1 MVSSAISGISQK
13 GVSAVSSISG
23 RQNSQDSFGTDF
35 SKVMNA
41 SLQNRNSGKTDSFGV
56 SGNTAKGTA
65 VVKQDNNVA
74 KQDNNVAKQ
83 DKTTVVNNSAATTVN
98 DDNLKEDVAQA
109 VSDIKNKIKETMDVS
124 DEDIENAMEQ
134 LGIGIVD
141 LLDPQ
146 SVTDLVIA
154 LSGNSD
160 SLEFLTDASAVA
172 NLEDIINTV
181 DEVTQNLTETY
192 NIDITSVK
200 DIVKDFKN
208 DSDEAVASEQPVNK
222 QITDYQDDKQNEKA
236 VTEDTKES
244 ITDVIAEKTEVKS
257 EAAFTD
263 EKKNDS
269 DTHLQDKNNDGI
281 EKITSDMTQSIQK
294 AFSEV
299 VDETSA
305 VNEVDIVRQVVE
317 QIKVTTT
324 QQLSS
329 IEVMLNPENLGKVH
343 VAVTAKQGI
352 VTAQLTAQNE
362 QVKAALE
369 NQMTALKEQFNNQGV
384 KVEAVEIT
392 VQSHGFESEQ
402 NLEGNNSN
410 QAQQEKK
417 SHRKLD
423 LSSLEGLDESDM
435 TSEEIRA
442 KDAIVNGNSSVEY
455 SA

>member
-74 KQDNNVAKQ
+74 KQD
-83 DKTTVVNNSAATTVN
+83 KTTVVNNSATTTVN

-109 VSDIKNKIKETMDVS
+109 VSDIKDKIKETMDVS

-200 DIVKDFKN
+200 DIVKDFEN

>member
-13 GVSAVSSISG
+13 SVSAVGSISG
-23 RQNSQDSFGTDF
+23 RQNSQDSYGTDF
-35 SKVMNA
+35 SKVMSA
-41 SLQNRNSGKTDSFGV
+41 SLQNAGQGKNDSFGV
-56 SGNTAKGTA
+56 SGNSVTETTA
-65 VVKQDNNVA
+65 VKQN
-74 KQDNNVAKQ
+74 NNVAKQ
-83 DKTTVVNNSAATTVN
+83 DKITTENKSDAVKASNEGK
-98 DDNLKEDVAQA
+98 LKEDISKA
-109 VSDIKNKIKETMDVS
+109 VSDIKDKIKEAMDVS
-124 DEDIENAMEQ
+124 DEDIENAMGQ
-134 LGIGIVD
+134 LGIGIAD
-141 LLDPQ
+141 LLNPQ
-146 SVTDLVIA
+146 IVTDLVVT

-172 NLEDIINTV
+172 ALEDILNVVKEI
-181 DEVTQNLTETY
+181 TQNLTETY
-192 NIDITSVK
+192 NVDITSVK
-200 DIVKDFKN
+200 DIVKDLDMTSDKN
-208 DSDEAVASEQPVNK
+208 TVDYKDDNRKSDNNLTA
-222 QITDYQDDKQNEKA
+222 
-236 VTEDTKES
+236 DTAES
-244 ITDVIAEKTEVKS
+244 ITDVIAEKTAVKGDN
-257 EAAFTD
+257 AATD

-269 DTHLQDKNNDGI
+269 DTHLQDKSNGSI
-281 EKITSDMTQSIQK
+281 ERIASDMTQSIQK
-294 AFSEV
+294 AFGEV
-299 VDETSA
+299 MSETSG

-317 QIKVTTT
+317 QIKVTAT

-369 NQMTALKEQFNNQGV
+369 NQLTALKEQFNNQGI

-417 SHRKLD
+417 SHRKID
-423 LSSLEGLDESDM
+423 LSSLEELDESDM

>member
-13 GVSAVSSISG
+13 SVSAVGSISG
-23 RQNSQDSFGTDF
+23 RQNSQDSYGTDF
-35 SKVMNA
+35 SKVMSA
-41 SLQNRNSGKTDSFGV
+41 SLQNAGQGKKDSFGV
-56 SGNTAKGTA
+56 SGNSVTETTA
-65 VVKQDNNVA
+65 VKQN
-74 KQDNNVAKQ
+74 NNVAKQ
-83 DKTTVVNNSAATTVN
+83 DKITTANKSDALKASNEGK
-98 DDNLKEDVAQA
+98 LKEDISKA
-109 VSDIKNKIKETMDVS
+109 VSDIKDKIKEAMDVS
-124 DEDIENAMEQ
+124 DEDIENAMGQ
-134 LGIGIVD
+134 LGIGIAD
-141 LLDPQ
+141 LLNPQ
-146 SVTDLVIA
+146 IVTDLVVT

-172 NLEDIINTV
+172 ALEDILNVVKEI
-181 DEVTQNLTETY
+181 TQNLTETY
-192 NIDITSVK
+192 NVDITSVK
-200 DIVKDFKN
+200 DIVKDLDMTSDKN
-208 DSDEAVASEQPVNK
+208 TV
-222 QITDYQDDKQNEKA
+222 DYQDDNRKSDNNLTA
-236 VTEDTKES
+236 DTAES
-244 ITDVIAEKTEVKS
+244 ITDVIAEKTAVKGDN
-257 EAAFTD
+257 AATD

-269 DTHLQDKNNDGI
+269 DTHLQDKSNGSI
-281 EKITSDMTQSIQK
+281 ERIASDMTQSIQK
-294 AFSEV
+294 AFGEV
-299 VDETSA
+299 MSETSG

-317 QIKVTTT
+317 QIKVTAT

-369 NQMTALKEQFNNQGV
+369 NQLTALKEQFNNQGI

-417 SHRKLD
+417 SHRKID
-423 LSSLEGLDESDM
+423 LSSFEELDESDM

>member
-74 KQDNNVAKQ
+74 KQD
-83 DKTTVVNNSAATTVN
+83 KTTVVNNSDTTTVN
-98 DDNLKEDVAQA
+98 DDNLKKDVAQA

-200 DIVKDFKN
+200 DIVKDFEN

-305 VNEVDIVRQVVE
+305 VNEVDVVRQVVE

>member
-13 GVSAVSSISG
+13 SVSAVGSISG
-23 RQNSQDSFGTDF
+23 RQNSQDSYGTDF
-35 SKVMNA
+35 SKVMSP
-41 SLQNRNSGKTDSFGV
+41 SLQNAGQGKKDSFGV
-56 SGNTAKGTA
+56 SGNSVTETTA
-65 VVKQDNNVA
+65 VKQN
-74 KQDNNVAKQ
+74 NNVAKQ
-83 DKTTVVNNSAATTVN
+83 DKITTENKSDAVKASNEGK
-98 DDNLKEDVAQA
+98 LKEDISKA
-109 VSDIKNKIKETMDVS
+109 VSDIKDKIKEAMDVS
-124 DEDIENAMEQ
+124 DEDIENAMGQ
-134 LGIGIVD
+134 LGIGIAD
-141 LLDPQ
+141 LLNPQ
-146 SVTDLVIA
+146 IVTDLVVT

-172 NLEDIINTV
+172 ALEDILNVVKEI
-181 DEVTQNLTETY
+181 TQNLTETY
-192 NIDITSVK
+192 NVDITSVK
-200 DIVKDFKN
+200 DIVKDLDMTSDKN
-208 DSDEAVASEQPVNK
+208 TV
-222 QITDYQDDKQNEKA
+222 DYQDDNRKSDNNLTA
-236 VTEDTKES
+236 DTAES
-244 ITDVIAEKTEVKS
+244 ITDVIAEKTAVKGDN
-257 EAAFTD
+257 AATD

-269 DTHLQDKNNDGI
+269 DTHLQDKSNGSI
-281 EKITSDMTQSIQK
+281 ERIASDMTQSIQK
-294 AFSEV
+294 AFGEV
-299 VDETSA
+299 MSETSG

-317 QIKVTTT
+317 QIKVTAT

-369 NQMTALKEQFNNQGV
+369 NQLTALKEQFNNQGI

-417 SHRKLD
+417 SHRKID
-423 LSSLEGLDESDM
+423 LSSLEELDESDM

>member
-74 KQDNNVAKQ
+74 KQD
-83 DKTTVVNNSAATTVN
+83 KTTVVNNSATTTVN

-200 DIVKDFKN
+200 DIVKDFQN

-263 EKKNDS
+263 EKKNDP

>member
-74 KQDNNVAKQ
+74 KQD
-83 DKTTVVNNSAATTVN
+83 KTTVVNNSATTTVN

-109 VSDIKNKIKETMDVS
+109 VSDIKDKIKETMDVS

-200 DIVKDFKN
+200 DIVKDFEN

-281 EKITSDMTQSIQK
+281 KKITSDMTQSIQK

>member
-23 RQNSQDSFGTDF
+23 RQNSQGSFGTDF

-74 KQDNNVAKQ
+74 KQD
-83 DKTTVVNNSAATTVN
+83 KTTVVNNSATTTVN

-109 VSDIKNKIKETMDVS
+109 VSDIKDKIKETMDVS

-200 DIVKDFKN
+200 DIVKDFQN

-263 EKKNDS
+263 EKKNDP

-324 QQLSS
+324 QQLPS

-343 VAVTAKQGI
+343 VAATAKQGI

-442 KDAIVNGNSSVEY
+442 RDAIVNGNSSVEY

>member
-74 KQDNNVAKQ
+74 KQD
-83 DKTTVVNNSAATTVN
+83 KTTVVNNSATTTVN

-109 VSDIKNKIKETMDVS
+109 VSDIKDKIKETMDVS

-200 DIVKDFKN
+200 DIVKDFEN

-417 SHRKLD
+417 SQRKLD

>member
-13 GVSAVSSISG
+13 SVSAVSSISG

-41 SLQNRNSGKTDSFGV
+41 SLQNRNPGKTSDFGV
-56 SGNTAKGTA
+56 SANAAKGTA
-65 VVKQDNNVA
+65 SVKSDNGIVKQDAVA
-74 KQDNNVAKQ
+74 VDNNS
-83 DKTTVVNNSAATTVN
+83 KTTTAVN

-109 VSDIKNKIKETMDVS
+109 VSDIKDKIKETMNVS

-134 LGIGIVD
+134 LGIGVVD
-141 LLDPQ
+141 LLNPQ
-146 SVTDLVIA
+146 SVTDLVVA

-172 NLEDIINTV
+172 ALEDIINTV
-181 DEVTQNLTETY
+181 NEITQNLSETH

-200 DIVKDFKN
+200 DVVKDFEN
-208 DSDEAVASEQPVNK
+208 ISGEAVASEQPVDK
-222 QITDYQDDKQNEKA
+222 EVTDYQNDKQNEKT
-236 VTEDTKES
+236 VTEDTQES

-263 EKKNDS
+263 EKKNNS
-269 DTHLQDKNNDGI
+269 DTHLQDRNNDGI

-299 VDETSA
+299 VDEAST

-343 VAVTAKQGI
+343 VAVTAKQGV

-417 SHRKLD
+417 SRRKLD

>member
-74 KQDNNVAKQ
+74 KH
-83 DKTTVVNNSAATTVN
+83 DKTTVVNNYDTTTVN

-160 SLEFLTDASAVA
+160 SLEFLTDACAVA

-200 DIVKDFKN
+200 DIVKDFEN

-222 QITDYQDDKQNEKA
+222 QITDYQDDKQNDKA
-236 VTEDTKES
+236 VTEDTKGS

-343 VAVTAKQGI
+343 VAVTVKQGS

>member
-13 GVSAVSSISG
+13 SVSAVGSISG
-23 RQNSQDSFGTDF
+23 RQNSQDFYGTDF
-35 SKVMNA
+35 SKVMSA
-41 SLQNRNSGKTDSFGV
+41 SLQNAGQGKKDSFGV
-56 SGNTAKGTA
+56 SGNIVTETTA
-65 VVKQDNNVA
+65 A
-74 KQDNNVAKQ
+74 KQNNNVAKQ
-83 DKTTVVNNSAATTVN
+83 DKITTENKSDAVKASNEGK
-98 DDNLKEDVAQA
+98 LKEDISKA
-109 VSDIKNKIKETMDVS
+109 VSDIKDKIKEAMDVS
-124 DEDIENAMEQ
+124 DEDIENAMGQ
-134 LGIGIVD
+134 LGIGIAD
-141 LLDPQ
+141 LLNPQ
-146 SVTDLVIA
+146 IVTDLVVT

-172 NLEDIINTV
+172 ALEDILNVVKEI
-181 DEVTQNLTETY
+181 TQNLTETY
-192 NIDITSVK
+192 NVDITSVK
-200 DIVKDFKN
+200 DIVKDLDMTSDKN
-208 DSDEAVASEQPVNK
+208 TV
-222 QITDYQDDKQNEKA
+222 DYQDDNRKSDNNLTA
-236 VTEDTKES
+236 DTAES
-244 ITDVIAEKTEVKS
+244 ITDVIAEKTAVKGDN
-257 EAAFTD
+257 AATD

-269 DTHLQDKNNDGI
+269 DTHLQDKSNGSI
-281 EKITSDMTQSIQK
+281 ERIASDMTQSIQK
-294 AFSEV
+294 AFGEV
-299 VDETSA
+299 MSETSG

-317 QIKVTTT
+317 QIKVTAT

-369 NQMTALKEQFNNQGV
+369 NQLTALKEQFNNQGI

-417 SHRKLD
+417 SHRKID
-423 LSSLEGLDESDM
+423 LSSLEELDESDM

>member
-74 KQDNNVAKQ
+74 KQD
-83 DKTTVVNNSAATTVN
+83 KTTVVNNYDTTTVN

-181 DEVTQNLTETY
+181 DEITQNLTETY

-200 DIVKDFKN
+200 DIVKDFEN

>member
-74 KQDNNVAKQ
+74 KQD
-83 DKTTVVNNSAATTVN
+83 KTTVVNNSATTTVN

-109 VSDIKNKIKETMDVS
+109 VSDIKDKIKETMDVS

-200 DIVKDFKN
+200 DIVKDFEN

-263 EKKNDS
+263 EKKNDP

>member
-41 SLQNRNSGKTDSFGV
+41 SLQNRNSGKTDSFEV

-74 KQDNNVAKQ
+74 KQD
-83 DKTTVVNNSAATTVN
+83 KTTVMNNSDTTTVN

-109 VSDIKNKIKETMDVS
+109 VSDIKDKIKETMDVS

-200 DIVKDFKN
+200 DIVKDFEN
-208 DSDEAVASEQPVNK
+208 DLNNGFQLYLTFVNNRYLIYK
-222 QITDYQDDKQNEKA
+222 TSANCYTQELIDY
-236 VTEDTKES
+236 
-244 ITDVIAEKTEVKS
+244 
-257 EAAFTD
+257 D
-263 EKKNDS
+263 EKNPQPRVS
-269 DTHLQDKNNDGI
+269 IITHK
-281 EKITSDMTQSIQK
+281 
-294 AFSEV
+294 
-299 VDETSA
+299 
-305 VNEVDIVRQVVE
+305 R
-317 QIKVTTT
+317 
-324 QQLSS
+324 
-329 IEVMLNPENLGKVH
+329 
-343 VAVTAKQGI
+343 
-352 VTAQLTAQNE
+352 
-362 QVKAALE
+362 
-369 NQMTALKEQFNNQGV
+369 LKELF
-384 KVEAVEIT
+384 KYST
-392 VQSHGFESEQ
+392 D
-402 NLEGNNSN
+402 LEY
-410 QAQQEKK
+410 K
-417 SHRKLD
+417 
-423 LSSLEGLDESDM
+423 M
-435 TSEEIRA
+435 M
-442 KDAIVNGNSSVEY
+442 
-455 SA
+455 

>member
-23 RQNSQDSFGTDF
+23 RQNSQDSLGADF

-41 SLQNRNSGKTDSFGV
+41 SLQNRNSRKTDSFEV
-56 SGNTAKGTA
+56 SGNTAKGTT
-65 VVKQDNNVA
+65 VV

-83 DKTTVVNNSAATTVN
+83 DKTTVVNNTDTTTSVN

-109 VSDIKNKIKETMDVS
+109 VSDIKDKIKETMNVS

-146 SVTDLVIA
+146 SVTDLVVV

-172 NLEDIINTV
+172 SLEDIINTV
-181 DEVTQNLTETY
+181 NEVTQNLTETY

-200 DIVKDFKN
+200 DIVKDFEN
-208 DSDEAVASEQPVNK
+208 VSDEAVASEQPVNK
-222 QITDYQDDKQNEKA
+222 QITDYQDDKQNEKT

-257 EAAFTD
+257 EAPFTD

-281 EKITSDMTQSIQK
+281 EKITSDMSQSIQK

-317 QIKVTTT
+317 QIKVTAT

>member
-74 KQDNNVAKQ
+74 KQD
-83 DKTTVVNNSAATTVN
+83 KTTVVNNSATTTVN

-109 VSDIKNKIKETMDVS
+109 VSDIKDKIKETMDVS

-200 DIVKDFKN
+200 DIVKDFEN

-263 EKKNDS
+263 EKKNDP

-305 VNEVDIVRQVVE
+305 VNEVDIVRQVIE

>member
-13 GVSAVSSISG
+13 SVSAVGSISG
-23 RQNSQDSFGTDF
+23 RQNSQDSYGTDF
-35 SKVMNA
+35 SKVMSA
-41 SLQNRNSGKTDSFGV
+41 SLQNAGQGKKDSFGV
-56 SGNTAKGTA
+56 SGNSVTETTA
-65 VVKQDNNVA
+65 VKQN
-74 KQDNNVAKQ
+74 NNVAKQ
-83 DKTTVVNNSAATTVN
+83 DKITTENKSDAVKASNEGK
-98 DDNLKEDVAQA
+98 LKEDISKA
-109 VSDIKNKIKETMDVS
+109 VSDIKDKIKEAMDVS
-124 DEDIENAMEQ
+124 DEDIENAMGQ
-134 LGIGIVD
+134 LGIGIAD
-141 LLDPQ
+141 LLNPQ
-146 SVTDLVIA
+146 IVTDLVVT

-172 NLEDIINTV
+172 ALEDILNVVKEI
-181 DEVTQNLTETY
+181 TQNLTETY
-192 NIDITSVK
+192 NVDITSVK
-200 DIVKDFKN
+200 DIVKDLDMTSDKN
-208 DSDEAVASEQPVNK
+208 TV
-222 QITDYQDDKQNEKA
+222 DYQDDNRKSDNNLTA
-236 VTEDTKES
+236 DTAES
-244 ITDVIAEKTEVKS
+244 ITDVIAEKTAVKGDN
-257 EAAFTD
+257 AATD

-269 DTHLQDKNNDGI
+269 DTHLQDKSNGSI
-281 EKITSDMTQSIQK
+281 ERIASDMTQSIQK
-294 AFSEV
+294 AFGEV
-299 VDETSA
+299 VSETSG

-317 QIKVTTT
+317 QIKVTAT

-343 VAVTAKQGI
+343 VAVTAKEGI

-369 NQMTALKEQFNNQGV
+369 NQLTALKEQFNNQGI

-417 SHRKLD
+417 SHRKID
-423 LSSLEGLDESDM
+423 LSSLEELDESDM

>member
-74 KQDNNVAKQ
+74 KQD
-83 DKTTVVNNSAATTVN
+83 KTTVVNNSDTTTVN

-172 NLEDIINTV
+172 NLQDIINTV

-200 DIVKDFKN
+200 DIVKDFEN

-362 QVKAALE
+362 QVKAVLE

>member
-41 SLQNRNSGKTDSFGV
+41 SLQNRNSGKTDSFEV

-74 KQDNNVAKQ
+74 KQD
-83 DKTTVVNNSAATTVN
+83 KTTVMNNSDTTTVN

-109 VSDIKNKIKETMDVS
+109 VSDIKDKIKETMDVS

-200 DIVKDFKN
+200 DIVKDFEN
-208 DSDEAVASEQPVNK
+208 DSDKAVASEQPVNK

-343 VAVTAKQGI
+343 VAVIAKQGI

>member
-13 GVSAVSSISG
+13 SVSAVGSISG
-23 RQNSQDSFGTDF
+23 RQNSQDSYGTDF
-35 SKVMNA
+35 SKVMSA
-41 SLQNRNSGKTDSFGV
+41 SLQNAGQGKKDSFGV
-56 SGNTAKGTA
+56 SGNSVTETTA
-65 VVKQDNNVA
+65 VKQN
-74 KQDNNVAKQ
+74 NNVAKQ
-83 DKTTVVNNSAATTVN
+83 DKITTENKSDAVKASNEGK
-98 DDNLKEDVAQA
+98 LKEDISKA
-109 VSDIKNKIKETMDVS
+109 VSDIKNKIKEAMDVS
-124 DEDIENAMEQ
+124 DEDIENAMGQ
-134 LGIGIVD
+134 LGIGIAD
-141 LLDPQ
+141 LLNPQ
-146 SVTDLVIA
+146 IVTDLVVT

-172 NLEDIINTV
+172 ALEDILNVVKEI
-181 DEVTQNLTETY
+181 TQNLTETY
-192 NIDITSVK
+192 NVDITSVK
-200 DIVKDFKN
+200 DIVRDLDMTSDKN
-208 DSDEAVASEQPVNK
+208 TV
-222 QITDYQDDKQNEKA
+222 DYQDDNRKSDNNLTA
-236 VTEDTKES
+236 DTAES
-244 ITDVIAEKTEVKS
+244 ITDVIAEKTAVKGDN
-257 EAAFTD
+257 AATD

-269 DTHLQDKNNDGI
+269 DTHLQDKSNGSI
-281 EKITSDMTQSIQK
+281 ERIASDMTQSIQK
-294 AFSEV
+294 AFGEV
-299 VDETSA
+299 MSETSG

-317 QIKVTTT
+317 QIKVTAT

-369 NQMTALKEQFNNQGV
+369 NQLTALKEQFNNQGI

-417 SHRKLD
+417 SHRKID
-423 LSSLEGLDESDM
+423 LSSLEELDESDM

>member
-74 KQDNNVAKQ
+74 KQD
-83 DKTTVVNNSAATTVN
+83 KTTVVNNSDTTTVN

-172 NLEDIINTV
+172 NLQDIINTV

-200 DIVKDFKN
+200 DIVKDFEN

>member
-65 VVKQDNNVA
+65 VVKQN
-74 KQDNNVAKQ
+74 NNVAKQ
-83 DKTTVVNNSAATTVN
+83 DKTTVVNNSATTTVN

-200 DIVKDFKN
+200 DIVKDFEN

-294 AFSEV
+294 VFSEV

>member
-74 KQDNNVAKQ
+74 KQD
-83 DKTTVVNNSAATTVN
+83 KTTVVNNSATTTVN

-109 VSDIKNKIKETMDVS
+109 VSDMKDKIKETRDVS

-200 DIVKDFKN
+200 DIVKDFEN

>member
-74 KQDNNVAKQ
+74 KQD
-83 DKTTVVNNSAATTVN
+83 KTTVVNNSATTTVN

-109 VSDIKNKIKETMDVS
+109 VSDIKDKIKETMDVS

-200 DIVKDFKN
+200 DIVKDFQN
-208 DSDEAVASEQPVNK
+208 DFDEAVASEQPVNK

-263 EKKNDS
+263 EKKNDP

-305 VNEVDIVRQVVE
+305 VNEVDIVRQVIE

>member
-1 MVSSAISGISQK
+1 M
-13 GVSAVSSISG
+13 
-23 RQNSQDSFGTDF
+23 
-35 SKVMNA
+35 
-41 SLQNRNSGKTDSFGV
+41 
-56 SGNTAKGTA
+56 
-65 VVKQDNNVA
+65 
-74 KQDNNVAKQ
+74 
-83 DKTTVVNNSAATTVN
+83 
-98 DDNLKEDVAQA
+98 
-109 VSDIKNKIKETMDVS
+109 
-124 DEDIENAMEQ
+124 
-134 LGIGIVD
+134 
-141 LLDPQ
+141 
-146 SVTDLVIA
+146 
-154 LSGNSD
+154 
-160 SLEFLTDASAVA
+160 EFLTDASAVA

-200 DIVKDFKN
+200 DIVKDFQN

-263 EKKNDS
+263 EKKNDP

-305 VNEVDIVRQVVE
+305 VNEVDIVRQVIE

-442 KDAIVNGNSSVEY
+442 KDATLILPATTTETNIVTVT
-455 SA
+455 

>member
-74 KQDNNVAKQ
+74 KQD
-83 DKTTVVNNSAATTVN
+83 KTTVVNNYDTTTVN
-98 DDNLKEDVAQA
+98 DDNFKEDVAQA

-200 DIVKDFKN
+200 DIVKDFEN

>member
-65 VVKQDNNVA
+65 VVKQN
-74 KQDNNVAKQ
+74 NNVAKQ
-83 DKTTVVNNSAATTVN
+83 DKTTVVNNSATTTVN

-146 SVTDLVIA
+146 SVTDFVIA

-200 DIVKDFKN
+200 DIVKDFEN

-294 AFSEV
+294 VFSEV

>member
-1 MVSSAISGISQK
+1 MASSAISGISQK

-74 KQDNNVAKQ
+74 KQD
-83 DKTTVVNNSAATTVN
+83 KTTVVNNYDTTTVN

-200 DIVKDFKN
+200 DIVKDFEN

>member
-74 KQDNNVAKQ
+74 KQD
-83 DKTTVVNNSAATTVN
+83 KTTVVNNSATTTVN

-109 VSDIKNKIKETMDVS
+109 VSDIKDKIKETMDVS

-200 DIVKDFKN
+200 DIVKDFEN

-294 AFSEV
+294 AFSKV

>member
-74 KQDNNVAKQ
+74 KQD
-83 DKTTVVNNSAATTVN
+83 KTTVVNNSATTTVN

-109 VSDIKNKIKETMDVS
+109 VSDIKDKIKETMDVS

-200 DIVKDFKN
+200 DIVKDFEN

-222 QITDYQDDKQNEKA
+222 KITDYLDDKQNEKA

>member
-74 KQDNNVAKQ
+74 KQD
-83 DKTTVVNNSAATTVN
+83 KTTVVNNSATTTVN

-109 VSDIKNKIKETMDVS
+109 VSDIKDKIKETMDVS

-200 DIVKDFKN
+200 DIVKDFQN

-263 EKKNDS
+263 EKKNDP

-281 EKITSDMTQSIQK
+281 EKTTSDMTQSIQK

>member
-65 VVKQDNNVA
+65 VVKH
-74 KQDNNVAKQ
+74 NNVAKQ
-83 DKTTVVNNSAATTVN
+83 DKTTVVNNYDTTTVN

-181 DEVTQNLTETY
+181 DEITQNLTETY

-200 DIVKDFKN
+200 DIVKDFEN

-244 ITDVIAEKTEVKS
+244 ITDVISENTEVKS

>member
-13 GVSAVSSISG
+13 SVSAVGSISG
-23 RQNSQDSFGTDF
+23 RQNSQDSYGTDF
-35 SKVMNA
+35 SKVMSA
-41 SLQNRNSGKTDSFGV
+41 SLQNAGQGKKDSFGV
-56 SGNTAKGTA
+56 SGNSVTETTA
-65 VVKQDNNVA
+65 VKQN
-74 KQDNNVAKQ
+74 NNVAKQ
-83 DKTTVVNNSAATTVN
+83 DKITTENKSDAVKAFNEGK
-98 DDNLKEDVAQA
+98 LKEDISKA
-109 VSDIKNKIKETMDVS
+109 VSDIKDKIKEAMDVS
-124 DEDIENAMEQ
+124 DEDIENAMGQ
-134 LGIGIVD
+134 LGIGIAD
-141 LLDPQ
+141 LLNPQ
-146 SVTDLVIA
+146 IVTDLVVT

-172 NLEDIINTV
+172 ALEDILNVVKEI
-181 DEVTQNLTETY
+181 TQNLTETY
-192 NIDITSVK
+192 NVDITSVK
-200 DIVKDFKN
+200 DIVKDLDMTSDKN
-208 DSDEAVASEQPVNK
+208 TV
-222 QITDYQDDKQNEKA
+222 DYQDDNRKSDNNLTA
-236 VTEDTKES
+236 DTAES
-244 ITDVIAEKTEVKS
+244 ITDVIAEKTAVKGDN
-257 EAAFTD
+257 AATD

-269 DTHLQDKNNDGI
+269 DTHLQDKSNGSI
-281 EKITSDMTQSIQK
+281 ERIASDMTQSIQK
-294 AFSEV
+294 AFGEV
-299 VDETSA
+299 MSETSG

-317 QIKVTTT
+317 QIKVTAT

-369 NQMTALKEQFNNQGV
+369 NQLTALKEQFNNQGI

-417 SHRKLD
+417 SHRKID
-423 LSSLEGLDESDM
+423 LSSLEELDESDM

>member
-74 KQDNNVAKQ
+74 KQD
-83 DKTTVVNNSAATTVN
+83 KTTVVNNYDTTTVN

-181 DEVTQNLTETY
+181 DEITQNLTETY

-200 DIVKDFKN
+200 DIVKDFEN

-222 QITDYQDDKQNEKA
+222 QITDYHDDKQNEKA

>member
-74 KQDNNVAKQ
+74 KQD
-83 DKTTVVNNSAATTVN
+83 KTTVVNNFATTTVN

-109 VSDIKNKIKETMDVS
+109 VSDIKDKIKETMDVS

-200 DIVKDFKN
+200 DIVKDFQN

-263 EKKNDS
+263 EKKNDP

-305 VNEVDIVRQVVE
+305 VNEVDIVRQVIE